1 MTQSP
6 SGPLLHGGR
15 EGIRLAQ
22 KTSGDPHGRR
32 TTQVESA
39 MAPVPNG
46 TYTITRP
53 PEQLLTLLDGASE
66 PKTPVV
72 LLPPTGNPGEQE
84 WQLERLDNGNYTIRN
99 LRSETHVSYDGD
111 PEMNKPVV
119 GYPEPREWAL
129 YQSAQPHAFHV
140 VVPGGPVDGEEWA
153 MDLSL
158 LRIFPPRIALR
169 PLDVANQDQA
179 WTFQFME

>member
-1 MTQSP
+1 
-6 SGPLLHGGR
+6 
-15 EGIRLAQ
+15 
-22 KTSGDPHGRR
+22 
-32 TTQVESA
+32 

-53 PEQLLTLLDGASE
+53 PEQLLTLLDGAPE

-84 WQLERLDNGNYTIRN
+84 WQLEKLSNGNYTIRN
-99 LRSETHVSYDGD
+99 LRSETYVSYDGD

-129 YQSAQPHAFHV
+129 YQSDQPHTFHV
-140 VVPGGPVDGEEWA
+140 VVPGGPVDGEELA
-153 MDLSL
+153 LDLSL

-169 PLDVANQDQA
+169 PLDVSNRRQA